1 MEKKVPEH
9 LNMDSSA
16 GSMPAPAVPD
26 KLKQK
31 APQGELNPYA
41 KHIAAPHK
49 TEEIQKNHASG
60 KGMEEAQLKGNWA
73 KAINMLPSGDD
84 KQAQIADMALQE
96 QVKLSEKE
104 LQNRDKQLFQTWI
117 QQNPVQAAMLQIDK
131 DDPFDE
137 KKGGSPLKY
146 YKKSPLKAIYGQT
159 SNPGVSHMSRNQAFN
174 YGQKANKNW
183 ATEAGVAGGQ
193 ILQEKFAQWDTERAA
208 YKEKLKAQ
216 KDREA
221 KELMEASKPLVQTL
235 DNSQALDESTKQLLA
250 QQWKQGYVENEK
262 AYKNKEIDQYEYAL
276 KKQQALQN
284 AEQYNKTVG
293 NLTSMSEQFTQMLK
307 DDKLSDGMPEEA
319 RDFWTSIASGKGMNI
334 QKTEDGKAVAN
345 NGLSIQNVNGTPTM
359 VGWTAGQ
366 VDQARKSYEA
376 LTQPDPLTGQPVLTP
391 TETSFEA
398 FLGSVPR
405 PGDPGFEEK
414 KQDPKYQGWIDGVN
428 IPIANLASG
437 EGLPEMLEKD
447 ESFNQ
452 NITSYAD
459 DIAQKAVNNASYPGP
474 TSSAQLWEQSAAYS
488 TEYINQMMG
497 AMSEPQLRS
506 VASDYLDMTPADI
519 RRIMDTEGGVEALKE
534 QMKPEMLNAVKL
546 RFEADPAI
554 AKLNQENRDQVFEL
568 AQIRARNANKSGS
581 GNRQEDLELQQKR
594 AQALAQGNYS
604 QFVGQSSTGN
614 KIEEITPIDQRS
626 YAKQGLDWLSGGKA
640 PPPEKFKVK
649 FNGKWLNGADGQPEL
664 TEAELKNFIQDKYQI
679 KGDISGQG
687 QSAPLTNENP
697 QLKDLDI

>member
-459 DIAQKAVNNASYPGP
+459 DIAQKALNNAAYPGA
-474 TSSAQLWEQSAAYS
+474 TSSAALWEQSASYS
-488 TEYINQMMG
+488 SEYLNQMMD
-497 AMSEPQLRS
+497 AMNETQLRS
-506 VASDYLDMTPADI
+506 IASDYLEMTPADV
-519 RRIMDTEGGVEALKE
+519 RRILDTEGGMEALKE
-534 QMKPEMLNAVKL
+534 EMKAPMLDAVKL
-546 RFEADPAI
+546 RFESDPGI
-554 AKLNQENRDQVFEL
+554 AKLNQENRDHIYKVAL
-568 AQIRARNANKSGS
+568 ANAKESAKPGS
-581 GNRQEDLELQQKR
+581 SRRDEDLEIQRQR
-594 AQALAQGNYS
+594 AQALADGNYAA
-604 QFVGQSSTGN
+604 FVGQASTGN
-614 KIEEITPIDQRS
+614 KIEEIVPVDQRS
-626 YAKQGLDWLSGGKA
+626 YAKRGLDWLSGEKGA
-640 PPPEKFKVK
+640 PPEKFKIK
-649 FNGKWLNGADGQPEL
+649 INGQWATGADGSKEL
-664 TEAELKNFIQDKYQI
+664 TKQELDSLLMNKYEI
-679 KGDISGQG
+679 KGSMMQG
-687 QSAPLTNENP
+687 AQAPLTNENP